1 MLTEWLRTIAD
12 RHRPGIGIKPWV
24 KYIDQSFDNRTQH
37 TFRVTLR
44 GFGWEMSGDIE
55 AIKVMFAVVSQF
67 EFDMLERSSSIG
79 A

>member
-55 AIKVMFAVVSQF
+55 AIKVMFADKVHKLTQSDTAT
-67 EFDMLERSSSIG
+67 EPK
-79 A
+79 